1 MKEDIKSR
9 VEIEILI
16 RAFYEKVKSDDVISF
31 FFTDIMHTDWEE
43 HLPVMFDFW
52 ENVLFYTGAYSG
64 NPMTQHMRLHQKS
77 PMKQQHFER
86 WLELFLKTADE
97 LFEGENT
104 EQIKQRATSIAGV
117 MQFKIVGN

>member
-16 RAFYEKVKSDDVISF
+16 RAFYEKVKEDDVISF
-31 FFTDIMHTDWEE
+31 FFVDIMHTDWEK

-52 ENVLFYTGAYSG
+52 ENVLFYTGSYSG
-64 NPMTQHMRLHQKS
+64 NPMVQHMRLHQKS
-77 PMKQQHFER
+77 PMKPEHFR
-86 WLELFLKTADE
+86 QWLKLFVETADE

-117 MQFKIVGN
+117 MQYKIVGE